1 MVVAKTG
8 SIPHHPT
15 STPRLSPSV
24 LSLGPPRGEESSA
37 QGRPVLSAGL
47 PRAEWLAAPGFLTSK
62 LQVRGA
68 PRRRPRRAGEVAP
81 PAPVSALHIHPTTL
95 PSTPV
100 AVAVLSHASQEGDT
114 AAKRDIAEPTSP
126 YGPSPPRA

>member
-47 PRAEWLAAPGFLTSK
+47 PRAEWLAVCSARVSD
-62 LQVRGA
+62 LQATGPWR
-68 PRRRPRRAGEVAP
+68 
-81 PAPVSALHIHPTTL
+81 
-95 PSTPV
+95 ST
-100 AVAVLSHASQEGDT
+100 
-114 AAKRDIAEPTSP
+114 
-126 YGPSPPRA
+126 